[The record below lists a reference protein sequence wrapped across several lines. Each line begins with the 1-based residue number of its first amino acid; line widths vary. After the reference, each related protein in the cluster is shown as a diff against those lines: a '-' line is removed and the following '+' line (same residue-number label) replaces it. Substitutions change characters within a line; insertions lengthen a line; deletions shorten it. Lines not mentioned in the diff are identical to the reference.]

1 LYQLQ
6 RRPSLR
12 GWRILFVAL
21 VCVVGLRSAAQNPP
35 PSLTSISPA
44 SGPLSGG
51 TAVVVTGANFLS
63 GASLNFGSAAATNV
77 AVVNAGTIT
86 ATTPASAAGA
96 VNVMVTNPDGQSS
109 TLTNGYS
116 YNPAPT
122 LSSLTP
128 PTGSVSGGTSV
139 TLSGSNFLTGATVT
153 FGSVPSTF
161 VVVVNSS
168 TITATAPAAGA
179 GTVNV
184 TVTNPD
190 GQSATLSAL
199 VQPLANPGFE
209 SGASGWTF
217 AGTGSATVIN
227 NSAQAHTGSSFAQ
240 LNSPAAGNHPMFV
253 AILASGNSQY
263 LPVNPGDVITF
274 GGWTSRVSGD
284 GTAHWVLVVVDANK
298 ANPVYISTANVST
311 STWTLAQKNY
321 TIPSTG
327 AFIRFETEIFSN
339 TVPAMANF
347 DDGILVR
354 TVLGGG
360 FTYLNSMNLGWIG
373 PESGPANVAT
383 PVSITG
389 TNFTAGSIVT
399 VAGVQAT
406 NVTVVNSTLITAIT
420 PALPAGPAAV
430 VVTSL
435 SGQVSTPILNYVF
448 NPPPS
453 ITGVAPA
460 TGSLAGGTTLSITG
474 ANFLPGAR
482 VTVGGAS
489 VGNVVVAANTITAT
503 TAAHAAGAADV
514 VVTNPDGQSSTASGA
529 YTFLQPPPSI
539 AVFTPVSG
547 SSNGGNSV
555 VISGANFLPSPIVN
569 FGGVP
574 ATVTAANSTSITVL
588 TPAGSAGAATVSVT
602 NTDGQSGSASA
613 GFNYVSPTA
622 APTLSSISSLSG
634 PTAGGA
640 SVTLTGTNFVA
651 GAGVTFGGVAAT
663 NVAVANSGTITAAT
677 PAHSAGEVN
686 VTVTNPDGQSASLL
700 GSIPLLLNPSFESGS
715 TDWLLGSG
723 SGSVVF
729 DPANAEDGNQYLL
742 LASNA
747 GSAARYFATDA
758 SGTNEYFPVAP
769 GDVITFGGSVYRLSG
784 DGSARFKIV
793 TADAKKNVKT
803 TVFTTPPNAANP
815 IWGNLLGTYTVPA
828 GTAFVQFAAQID
840 SNTVAAQARFD
851 AAVLQRSPAG
861 GGYTYTGPNVQG
873 IYTHHY
879 DNLRT
884 GQNINE
890 TVLTPANV
898 NKATFGKKFVFPVD
912 GWIHAQ
918 PLYVANVSIGGA
930 AHNVVYIATEHD
942 SVYAFD
948 ADGLVTAPLWQA
960 SFINPGAGIT
970 TVPGSDVGNSAV
982 GQPEFGIQATPVIDP
997 VAGTIFV
1004 LARSKENGA
1013 YFLRLHG
1020 LDIASGLER
1029 SGSPVTIQVSV
1040 TGTGLGSVGGQL
1052 TYDPLRQNVRPGMVL
1067 ASGIVYFA
1075 AASLEDTDPYHG
1087 WIVGY
1092 NSQTLA
1098 LAGVFNA
1105 TPNGTR
1111 GGIWQS
1117 GSGIAADGLGN
1128 LYVQT
1133 GNGSFDATQGGQ
1145 DYGDSILKVQQTSSG
1160 SNGTG
1165 LNLVDS
1171 FTPYNQAAL
1180 STADMDLSSGGVL
1193 LLPDQPGAHPH
1204 ELIGGGKQGTL
1215 YVVDRDAM
1223 GGFNGSGNTQIVQ
1236 ALPGALPATTPTVP
1250 AGLWSTPTYW
1260 NNRVYFTGRHDV
1272 IKMFTLQNGQLVGP
1286 VSEGKTAMT
1295 YMSSVV
1301 SSNGNS
1307 NGILWVLQ
1315 NDAGNTLH
1323 AFDTDDLTRE
1333 YYNTNQSGTRD
1344 VPGGTTRFSV
1354 PLVVNGS
1361 VYLGSQAELD
1371 VYGLLSQP
1379 QQQPVLQSISITP
1392 ANDSILAGA
1401 TLPLTATGTYSDS
1414 STQNLTMKVAWASS
1428 NTVAASVSG
1437 QGLVTGV
1444 APGSTTVSA
1453 TSGSV
1458 VGSTGITVSAPV
1470 LISIVVSPL
1479 SASIS
1484 VGGMQQFTATGNY
1497 SDGSMQNLTSAV
1509 NWISSAPGIAS
1520 ISTTGVATGA
1530 SVGSAGITATSGS
1543 ISGSASLGVGQ
1554 AVLVSIA
1561 INPASSSIPLNGTQ
1575 QLTATGTY
1583 SDNSTQDLTAS
1594 AAWTVANGAVVTVN
1608 VQGVAT
1614 GLGIGNTTVT
1624 AASGRITGSAA
1635 ASVALG
1641 QVPQSFFGLH
1651 FSTASDTVTVPYGR
1665 CRIWDVKGAYWSNI
1679 EASAGVFNFASLDSA
1694 LAAAKQAGIN
1704 DGCVFTLGSTPQWAS
1719 SNPTDSNCDNSA
1731 GGCWPPSDLAFD
1743 GTGPDQIVISAITAI
1758 ASHVN
1763 DPTYLLTHAHI
1774 RYWEPWNEAYRGS
1787 VISGTVCSS
1796 THLCSFNG
1804 SYAQLVRLAEDLRAT
1819 IKAIDPTALITTPSG
1834 NVYFLVNGREV
1845 VANFLNCS
1853 SKPLAGSGCTTGN
1866 RGSNAVDVINTH
1878 CYVWSQN
1885 PDDVVGYIQAMRT
1898 LLSPVDASKPFFC
1911 DEGGWGTNST
1921 TPDIDLQAGFVAR
1934 WFVDLLSQ
1942 QVTSAMWYAWDNPGW
1957 GTFWNPMGKNG
1968 CTQSAG
1974 CITSAGVAYQQ
1985 ANSWLLGATLGTC
1998 TVNGSVTTCPLSRAG
2013 GFQAEMVWVN
2023 TTLASCSGQ
2032 SSVEVCGSTP
2042 YSVPSQFITKCDVAG
2057 VCQPAQTVE
2066 TIGVKPLLL
2075 QNQ

>member
-1 LYQLQ
+1 MVQLQ
-6 RRPSLR
+6 RCSSLR
-12 GWRILFVAL
+12 GWRILFIAL
-21 VCVVGLRSAAQNPP
+21 ICVLSLSSRSAAQNPAP
-35 PSLTSISPA
+35 TLTSISPA
-44 SGPLSGG
+44 SGP
-51 TAVVVTGANFLS
+51 VT
-63 GASLNFGSAAATNV
+63 
-77 AVVNAGTIT
+77 
-86 ATTPASAAGA
+86 
-96 VNVMVTNPDGQSS
+96 
-109 TLTNGYS
+109 
-116 YNPAPT
+116 
-122 LSSLTP
+122 
-128 PTGSVSGGTSV
+128 GGTSV

-153 FGSVPSTF
+153 FGTIPSTF
-161 VVVVNSS
+161 VAVVNSS
-168 TITATAPAAGA
+168 TITATSPAAAA
-179 GTVNV
+179 GIVNV

-190 GQSATLSAL
+190 GQSATLYGVVL
-199 VQPLANPGFE
+199 PLANAGFE
-209 SGASGWTF
+209 SGGSGWTF
-217 AGTGSATVIN
+217 SGTGSAAVVN
-227 NSAQAHTGSSFAQ
+227 NSAQAHTGNDFAQ
-240 LNSPAAGNHPMFV
+240 LNSPASGKHPMFV
-253 AILASGNSQY
+253 AILGSGNSQY

-298 ANPVYISTANVST
+298 ANPVYISTPNVST

-339 TVPAMANF
+339 TVPAVANF
-347 DDGILVR
+347 DDAILVR

-360 FTYLNSMNLGWIG
+360 FTYLNGVNLDWIG
-373 PESGPANVAT
+373 PSSGPANLAN

-389 TNFTAGSIVT
+389 TSFTAGSIVT
-399 VAGVQAT
+399 FAGVQAT
-406 NVTVVNSTLITAIT
+406 NVTVVNTTSITATT
-420 PALPAGPAAV
+420 PALPPGPAAV

-435 SGQVSTPILNYVF
+435 SGQVSTPVLTYVF

-453 ITGVAPA
+453 ITAVAPA
-460 TGSLAGGTTLSITG
+460 TGSLSGGTSLSITG
-474 ANFLPGAR
+474 ANFLPGAH
-482 VTVGGAS
+482 VTVGGLPGS
-489 VGNVVVAANTITAT
+489 NIVVTGSAITAT
-503 TAAHAAGAADV
+503 TASHAAGAADV
-514 VVTNPDGQSSTASGA
+514 VVTNPDGQSSIAPGA
-529 YTFLQPPPSI
+529 YTFLQPPPMI
-539 AVFTPVSG
+539 TAFAPVSG
-547 SSNGGNSV
+547 SSNGGNTV
-555 VISGANFLPSPIVN
+555 VISGANFLPSPVVN
-569 FGGVP
+569 FAGVP
-574 ATVTAANSTSITVL
+574 AMVTASTSTSITVL
-588 TPAGSAGAATVSVT
+588 TPGESPGAATVSVT
-602 NTDGQSGSASA
+602 NSDGQSGNAGA

-634 PTAGGA
+634 STAGGA
-640 SVTLTGTNFVA
+640 SITLTGTNFVA
-651 GAGVTFGGVAAT
+651 GAGVTFGGMAAS
-663 NVAVANSGTITAAT
+663 NVSVVNSGTITAST
-677 PAHSAGEVN
+677 PPHSVGEVN
-686 VTVTNPDGQSASLL
+686 VTVTNPDGQSASLS
-700 GSIPLLLNPSFESGS
+700 GSISLLLNPSFESGS
-715 TDWLLGSG
+715 TDWLLGTG
-723 SGSVVF
+723 SGSVVN
-729 DPANAEDGNQYLL
+729 DPTNAVDGSQYLL
-742 LASNA
+742 LTSNA
-747 GSAARYFATDA
+747 GSTARYFATDA

-769 GDVITFGGSVYRLSG
+769 GDVITFGGSVYRLMG

-815 IWGNLLGTYTVPA
+815 IWGSLFGTYTVPP

-840 SNTVAAQARFD
+840 SNTVTAQARFD

-861 GGYTYTGPNVQG
+861 GGYTYSGPNVQG

-884 GQNINE
+884 GQNTAE
-890 TVLTPANV
+890 TILTPANV
-898 NKATFGKKFVFPVD
+898 NKATFGKKFALPVD

-918 PLYVANVSIGGA
+918 PLYVANVTVGGA
-930 AHNVVYIATEHD
+930 AHNVVYVATEHD

-948 ADGLVTAPLWQA
+948 ADGRVTAPLWQA

-970 TVPGSDVGNSAV
+970 TVPSSDVGNSAI
-982 GQPEFGIQATPVIDP
+982 GQPEFGIMATPVIDP

-1004 LARSKENGA
+1004 LARSKENGV
-1013 YFLRLHG
+1013 YFQRLHA
-1020 LDIASGLER
+1020 LDITSGLER

-1040 TGTGLGSVGGQL
+1040 TGTGLGSIGSQL
-1052 TYDPLRQNVRPGMVL
+1052 AYDPLRQNARPGML
-1067 ASGIVYFA
+1067 LSNGIVYFA
-1075 AASLEDTDPYHG
+1075 AASLEDIDPYHG

-1098 LAGVFNA
+1098 LAGVFNS

-1117 GSGIAADGLGN
+1117 GSGIAADSLGN

-1145 DYGDSILKVQQTSSG
+1145 DYSDSIVKVQQTSAG
-1160 SNGTG
+1160 PNGGG

-1180 STADMDLSSGGVL
+1180 SAGNLDLASGGVL

-1223 GGFNGSGNTQIVQ
+1223 GGFNASGDTQIVQ
-1236 ALPGALPATTPTVP
+1236 ALQGALPATTQTVD

-1260 NNRVYFTGRHDV
+1260 NNRVYFTGRRDV
-1272 IKMFTLQNGQLVGP
+1272 IKLFTLQNGQLVGP

-1295 YMSSVV
+1295 FMSSVV
-1301 SSNGNS
+1301 SSNGTS

-1315 NDAGNTLH
+1315 NDAGNALH

-1361 VYLGSQAELD
+1361 VYVGTQIELD
-1371 VYGLLSQP
+1371 VYGLFPQP
-1379 QQQPVLQSISITP
+1379 QQQLVLQSISLTP
-1392 ANDSILAGA
+1392 GNDSILTAV

-1414 STQNLTMKVAWASS
+1414 STQNLTTKVAWAST
-1428 NTVAASVSG
+1428 NTAAASVSA
-1437 QGLVTGV
+1437 QGVVTGV

-1458 VGSTGITVSAPV
+1458 VGSTGVTVSAPV
-1470 LISIVVSPL
+1470 LVSIMVSPPSATISI
-1479 SASIS
+1479 
-1484 VGGMQQFTATGNY
+1484 GGMQQFNATGNY
-1497 SDGSMQNLTSAV
+1497 SDGSMQNLTSV
-1509 NWISSAPGIAS
+1509 VTWISSAPGVAS
-1520 ISTTGVATGA
+1520 ISATGVATGA
-1530 SVGSAGITATSGS
+1530 SAGSDGVTATSGS

-1561 INPASSSIPLNGTQ
+1561 ISPVSSSIPLSGTQ

-1608 VQGVAT
+1608 AQGVAT
-1614 GLGIGNTTVT
+1614 GVGIGNTGVSV
-1624 AASGRITGSAA
+1624 ASGGVGGSAA
-1635 ASVALG
+1635 VAVVLG
-1641 QVPQSFFGLH
+1641 QIPQSFFGIH
-1651 FSTASDTVTVPYGR
+1651 FGTPSNTVTVPYGR
-1665 CRIWDVKGAYWSNI
+1665 CRIWDVKGTYWSSI
-1679 EASAGVFNFASLDSA
+1679 ETSPGVFNFASLDAA

-1704 DGCVFTLGSTPQWAS
+1704 DGCIFTWGSTPQWAS
-1719 SNPTDSNCDNSA
+1719 SNPTDATCDYGP
-1731 GGCWPPSDLAFD
+1731 GGCWPPTDLAFD
-1743 GTGPDQIVISAITAI
+1743 GTGTDQMVITAITAI

-1763 DPTYLLTHAHI
+1763 DPNYLLTHAHI
-1774 RYWEPWNEAYRGS
+1774 LYWEPWNEPYRS
-1787 VISGTVCSS
+1787 VAISGTVCSP

-1804 SYAQLVRLAEDLRAT
+1804 SYAQLVRLAEDFRTT
-1819 IKAIDPTALITTPSG
+1819 IKSIDPTALILTPSG
-1834 NVYFLVNGREV
+1834 NAYFQVEGRLV

-1853 SKPLAGSGCTTGN
+1853 NKPLAGSGCTTGT
-1866 RGSNAVDVINTH
+1866 RGSDAVDVINTH

-1885 PDDVVGYIQAMRT
+1885 PDDVVGYIQSMKA

-1921 TPDIDLQAGFVAR
+1921 TPDPDLQAGFVAR
-1934 WFVDLLSQ
+1934 WFVDILSQ
-1942 QVTSAMWYAWDNPGW
+1942 QATTALWYAWDNPGW
-1957 GTFWNPMGKNG
+1957 GTMWVPLGKNG
-1968 CTQSAG
+1968 CMQSSG
-1974 CITSAGVAYQQ
+1974 CLTSTGVAYQQ
-1985 ANSWLLGATLGTC
+1985 ANSWMAGATLGSC
-1998 TVNGSVTTCPLSRAG
+1998 TVSGSVTTCPLSRAG

-2032 SSVEVCGSTP
+2032 TSAEVCGSTP
-2042 YSVPSQFITKCDVAG
+2042 YPVPSQYITKCDVAG
-2057 VCQPAQTVE
+2057 VCQPAQAVE
-2066 TIGVKPLLL
+2066 TIGAKPLLL